1 MSFLCI
7 RSEDI
12 FLLCLSFFL
21 FFSFFVLVLFPVNV
35 FSGLGIPY
43 RHQSPMLSKAL
54 CQVMDETSPFAC
66 S

>member
-1 MSFLCI
+1 MYQVRGHFLAM
-7 RSEDI
+7 
-12 FLLCLSFFL
+12 FVLF

-43 RHQSPMLSKAL
+43 RHQSPTLSKAL